1 MVVLVLLEMGKE
13 KRLMLRGQGDGWG
26 WVRPE
31 NVMQQ
36 SQVALALVGNTYL
49 SRDFAGLHCAILHS
63 II

>member
-13 KRLMLRGQGDGWG
+13 KRLMLRGQGDSWG

-31 NVMQQ
+31 NVMGQ
-36 SQVALALVGNTYL
+36 SQVALAPVGNTYL
-49 SRDFAGLHCAILHS
+49 SRDFARLHCAILHS